1 MNQAAGKGMLAASD
15 DYRLLTAHRGIP
27 APVFGR

>member
-1 MNQAAGKGMLAASD
+1 MNQEAGKDILAAAG

-27 APVFGR
+27 TPVIGT